1 MLFTQIKQK
10 IPVNLVIG
18 SLGSGK
24 TSLLKHLLQHQAKG
38 ENWGILL
45 NEFGAIGIDSA
56 ILDSDNN
63 SIQISQI
70 PGGCICCT
78 ALTDFKAAIEKLA
91 EQHSLDRI
99 FIEPTGL
106 SEPDAMVELLHSTE
120 FQQQFELQTIF
131 AVLDSSNT
139 KPEQFAQ
146 LLTMRNLVEV
156 ADVIVLNKQDMA
168 SAENIAALNEY
179 AESLYPPKLAIVNTS
194 QSIIDP
200 AMISLQ
206 SLSQQSS
213 QNNLI
218 SLHHQARQEISTS
231 ANHQET
237 EPKSDPVFDWIKP
250 PLKLKGIDTRKSQLQ
265 LNTLSIGW
273 IFNNDVDFNWKKLL
287 NLFKE
292 FEQTPLSENSPLRAK
307 GVFKLGKPRM
317 LFQWVK
323 QKNVTRE
330 YVAHKRDSRIEILLP
345 QNHDFDIEQFELK
358 LSQCQND

>member
-1 MLFTQIKQK
+1 MLFTKIKQR

-24 TSLLKHLLQHQAKG
+24 TSLLKHLLQHQPKG
-38 ENWGILL
+38 KNWGILL
-45 NEFGAIGIDSA
+45 NEFGAIGIDAA
-56 ILDSDNN
+56 ILDTDNN
-63 SIQISQI
+63 LVQIAQI

-78 ALTDFKAAIEKLA
+78 ALSDFKSAIEKLVQ
-91 EQHSLDRI
+91 QHPLDRI

-106 SEPDAMVELLHSTE
+106 SEPDAMVELLHSAE

-131 AVLDSSNT
+131 AVLDSSTT
-139 KPEQFAQ
+139 KTEQFEQ
-146 LLTMRNLVEV
+146 LLTMRNLAEV
-156 ADVIVLNKQDMA
+156 ADVIVFNKQDMA
-168 SAENIAALNEY
+168 SAENITALNQY
-179 AESLYPPKLAIVNTS
+179 AETLYPPKLAIINTS

-206 SLSQQSS
+206 SLSQHASQS
-213 QNNLI
+213 NLI
-218 SLHHQARQEISTS
+218 SLHHQARQEISSTKDLQDKEQQ
-231 ANHQET
+231 A
-237 EPKSDPVFDWIKP
+237 DPVFDHIKP
-250 PLKLKGIDTRKSQLQ
+250 PLRLKGIDTRKSQAQ
-265 LNTLSIGW
+265 LNTVSIGW
-273 IFNNDVDFNWKKLL
+273 VFNNDVSFNWKKLL

-292 FEQTPLSENSPLRAK
+292 FEQTPLSENTPLRAK

-323 QKNVTRE
+323 QKPVTRE

-345 QNHDFDIEQFELK
+345 QKHDFDIEQFELK